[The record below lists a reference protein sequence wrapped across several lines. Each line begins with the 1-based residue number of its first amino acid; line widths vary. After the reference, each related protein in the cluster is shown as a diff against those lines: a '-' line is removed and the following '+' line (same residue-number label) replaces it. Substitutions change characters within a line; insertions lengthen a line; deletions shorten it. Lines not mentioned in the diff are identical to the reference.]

1 MPLLS
6 LVVTCLQ
13 QFFLRKKNLS
23 PVFMSVLLVGCT
35 HVPLSTDTSQPSS
48 SNSAISNS
56 AASTKQ
62 TSSEKTLA
70 APPVVIRDPVLDG
83 IVLRQ
88 ERIYRIA
95 APLIIKNAVL
105 CKTQARP
112 LLGFT
117 AKNQYSF
124 PPELM
129 VAAQQSLG
137 LDERLQVMQILD
149 GSGAMQAGLKRG
161 DILQTIQDQRL
172 PTGAQAEPETARL
185 LPPLLKNLTEIK
197 ITVQRQSQQITVNV
211 PLTLACAFAIDV
223 GNSQLIN
230 AYADGRRILLTRG
243 LLDSLSSDEDV
254 AVIIA
259 REISHTI
266 LQHAKQ
272 LQQTATLS
280 AVIDNLLVFKP
291 DPNTVS
297 ASNGIKVMPEKMDQ
311 EADRLALYML
321 ARANYDPANFSRLL
335 KRLAQTANAAQTNTY
350 QALHPWTEE
359 RQNLILSTLK
369 EIRQKQS
376 TKKILVP

>member
-1 MPLLS
+1 MPLLRFS
-6 LVVTCLQ
+6 NTRLQ
-13 QFFLRKKNLS
+13 QLFSSKIILLPVSFL
-23 PVFMSVLLVGCT
+23 VLIAGCT
-35 HVPLSTDTSQPSS
+35 HVPLPADKSPS
-48 SNSAISNS
+48 
-56 AASTKQ
+56 ASPNTTTPTKQ
-62 TSSEKTLA
+62 TSTEKTPA
-70 APPVVIRDPVLDG
+70 TPPVVIRDPVLDG

-124 PPELM
+124 PPELTI
-129 VAAQQSLG
+129 AAQQSLG

-161 DILQTIQDQRL
+161 DILHTIQDQRI

-185 LPPLLKNLTEIK
+185 LPPILKNLTEIK
-197 ITVQRQSQQITVNV
+197 ITVLRQSQQITVNV

-223 GNSQLIN
+223 GNSPHIN

-280 AVIDNLLVFKP
+280 AVIDSLLAFKP
-291 DPNTVS
+291 DLNTVS

-321 ARANYDPANFSRLL
+321 ARANYDPANFSRVL
-335 KRLAQTANAAQTNTY
+335 KRLAQTSSTTQPNTY

-376 TKKILVP
+376 TKKVLVP

>member
-1 MPLLS
+1 VPLLRFS
-6 LVVTCLQ
+6 ITRLQ
-13 QFFLRKKNLS
+13 QLFSSKKILL
-23 PVFMSVLLVGCT
+23 PVSLSVLIAGCT
-35 HVPLSTDTSQPSS
+35 QVPLSADKSPPASPNTAT
-48 SNSAISNS
+48 
-56 AASTKQ
+56 STKQ
-62 TSSEKTLA
+62 TSPEKTPA
-70 APPVVIRDPVLDG
+70 TPPVAIRDPVLDG
-83 IVLRQ
+83 IVLKQ

-124 PPELM
+124 PPELTT
-129 VAAQQSLG
+129 AAQQSLG

-161 DILQTIQDQRL
+161 DILQAIQDQRL

-185 LPPLLKNLTEIK
+185 LPPILKNLAEIK
-197 ITVQRQSQQITVNV
+197 ITVLRQSQQITVTV

-223 GNSQLIN
+223 GNSQHFN

-259 REISHTI
+259 REISHNI

-280 AVIDNLLVFKP
+280 AVIDSLLAFKP
-291 DPNTVS
+291 DLNTVS

-321 ARANYDPANFSRLL
+321 ARANYDPANFSRVL
-335 KRLAQTANAAQTNTY
+335 KRLAQTSNATQTNTY

-376 TKKILVP
+376 SKKVLVP

>member
-1 MPLLS
+1 VPLLRFS
-6 LVVTCLQ
+6 ITRLQ
-13 QFFLRKKNLS
+13 QLFSSKIILL
-23 PVFMSVLLVGCT
+23 PVSFSVLIAGCT
-35 HVPLSTDTSQPSS
+35 HVPLSTDKSPPASPNT
-48 SNSAISNS
+48 AT
-56 AASTKQ
+56 STKQ
-62 TSSEKTLA
+62 TSPEKTLA
-70 APPVVIRDPVLDG
+70 TPPVVIRDPVLDG

-124 PPELM
+124 PPELT

-161 DILQTIQDQRL
+161 DILHTIQDQRI

-197 ITVQRQSQQITVNV
+197 ITVLRQSQQMTVNV

-223 GNSQLIN
+223 GNSQHIN

-259 REISHTI
+259 REISHNI

-280 AVIDNLLVFKP
+280 SVIDSLLAFKP
-291 DPNTVS
+291 DLNTVS

-321 ARANYDPANFSRLL
+321 ARANYDPANFSRVL
-335 KRLAQTANAAQTNTY
+335 KRLAQTSSTTQTNTY

-376 TKKILVP
+376 TKKVLVP

>member
-1 MPLLS
+1 MRLLR
-6 LVVTCLQ
+6 LVFSRLQ
-13 QFFLRKKNLS
+13 QLSLRKKFLVPVTLS
-23 PVFMSVLLVGCT
+23 ALFAGCT
-35 HVPLSTDTSQPSS
+35 HVPLSTNTSSSPSS
-48 SNSAISNS
+48 TTT
-56 AASTKQ
+56 ASTKHP
-62 TSSEKTLA
+62 TPEKTPA
-70 APPVVIRDPVLDG
+70 SPPVVTRDPILDG

-105 CKTQARP
+105 CRTQARP

-117 AKNQYSF
+117 AKNQYSY
-124 PPELM
+124 PPELA

-161 DILQTIQDQRL
+161 DILQSIQDQRL
-172 PTGAQAEPETARL
+172 PTGTQAEPETARL
-185 LPPLLKNLTEIK
+185 LSPILKNVTEIK
-197 ITVQRQSQQITVNV
+197 ITVVRQSQQVTING

-223 GNSQLIN
+223 GNSQHIN

-243 LLDSLSSDEDV
+243 LLDWLSTDEDV
-254 AVIIA
+254 AVVIA
-259 REISHTI
+259 REISHNV

-280 AVIDNLLVFKP
+280 AMIDGLLVFKP
-291 DPNTVS
+291 DPSTVN
-297 ASNGIKVMPEKMDQ
+297 ASNGVKVVPEKMDQ

-321 ARANYDPANFSRLL
+321 ARANYDPTNFSRVL
-335 KRLAQTANAAQTNTY
+335 KRLSQAPYASQANSYQT
-350 QALHPWTEE
+350 LHPWTEE
-359 RQNLILSTLK
+359 RQNLIAATLK